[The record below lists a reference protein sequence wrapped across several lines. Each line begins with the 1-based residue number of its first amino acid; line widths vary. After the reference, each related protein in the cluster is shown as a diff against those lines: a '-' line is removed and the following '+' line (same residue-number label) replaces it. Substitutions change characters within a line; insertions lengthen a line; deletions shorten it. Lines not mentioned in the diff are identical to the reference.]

1 MFRRISRSNRTLDVY
16 EFFNLIENGKW
27 DKVRK
32 LLRSDVAD
40 YSRCVDETG
49 LTTLSISVSSYAPL
63 DIIKTI
69 IESHPESASQVD
81 EYGASPLHLACL
93 NGTNADVVRLI
104 MAHDDG
110 RTASV
115 PDHQNY
121 TALHHA
127 VEYVCVLIENRYYGE
142 ISADG
147 SSHNSIAT
155 EQQDYLEIIRILC
168 QKCPETVHI
177 ATKDKGDTPLDIPQI
192 IMMRRNDPSGKY
204 IHHKRL
210 LDVYELLK
218 DASIRVYC
226 QKKYKWENEQGKV
239 TTSTNTTTQYEDSVD
254 PSLISSI
261 ESQSHFRGS
270 GVSFLSAN
278 VSSL

>member
-1 MFRRISRSNRTLDVY
+1 MVDTF
-16 EFFNLIENGKW
+16 EFFTLIENGKW

-32 LLRSDVAD
+32 LLRSDAAY
-40 YSRCVDETG
+40 YSARVDETG
-49 LTTLSISVSSYAPL
+49 LNTLSISVSCYAPL

-69 IESHPESASQVD
+69 IESNPESTSQVD

-104 MAHDDG
+104 LAHDYG
-110 RTASV
+110 RTAAI
-115 PDHQNY
+115 PDQQNY
-121 TALHHA
+121 TVLHHA
-127 VEYVCVLIENRYYGE
+127 VEYICVLIENRYFGE
-142 ISADG
+142 DSVHG
-147 SSHNSIAT
+147 SSENSIET
-155 EQQDYLEIIRILC
+155 EQQDYLEIINILC

-218 DASIRVYC
+218 EASIRVYR
-226 QKKYKWENEQGKV
+226 QKKYDWENEHRK
-239 TTSTNTTTQYEDSVD
+239 TTISTYTSTQCESSVD
-254 PSLISSI
+254 SSLISSI
-261 ESQSHFRGS
+261 ESQSLYRDS

-278 VSSL
+278 VSNL